1 MLHRGRISSPS
12 GLGEIIPL
20 KREDLAILRER
31 RDDPPRLLERLRDPH
46 HNLAR
51 LLAMGKRNEEAGRLA
66 GYSANRVAM
75 LKSDPAFKELIEYY
89 RNLVVQSFKE
99 NADEYFDLLSANM
112 IKAEKQI
119 AEKLEIAEEAG
130 ETLPIRELVAI
141 GRDAADRV
149 GYGKKQT
156 NLNVNVDFASQ
167 LEKAIK
173 RSGKDKQL
181 ELTASPPSAPAR
193 SGEQVASTLPAPQP
207 LRRRA

>member
-1 MLHRGRISSPS
+1 MLK
-12 GLGEIIPL
+12 E
-20 KREDLAILRER
+20 KRAEA
-31 RDDPPRLLERLRDPH
+31 PPLLERLRDPH

-173 RSGKDKQL
+173 RSGKTL
-181 ELTASPPSAPAR
+181 ELTASPPQPPAR